1 MTTTYK
7 PVSGSRGHSK
17 CKRVCQ
23 LELKKENQKKTSAI
37 ILSLQTNVSSVF
49 VVFVCVCVCLFI
61 VYVLAYQCAHI
72 CNCMLLAV
80 WPDQLHPVAYLLRF
94 VYLILRLFFTQQPAS
109 LFYVCVGV

>member
-49 VVFVCVCVCLFI
+49 VVCVCVCAYSLFMCWPI
-61 VYVLAYQCAHI
+61 SVPISVTVCYWQCGQTSCI
-72 CNCMLLAV
+72 
-80 WPDQLHPVAYLLRF
+80 LLRIS
-94 VYLILRLFFTQQPAS
+94 YAS
-109 LFYVCVGV
+109 FI